1 MFSVPPAA
9 GGKDAVESLRINAP
23 DLQPKQSIILM
34 EINTKY
40 QGVMSN
46 NATILVETAY

>member
-1 MFSVPPAA
+1 MFSVAA
-9 GGKDAVESLRINAP
+9 VGGKDALVSLRINAP
-23 DLQPKQSIILM
+23 ILQPKQSIIQM
-34 EINTKY
+34 EINAKY

>member
-1 MFSVPPAA
+1 MFSIPYCV
-9 GGKDAVESLRINAP
+9 GKDAAGSLRVNAP
-23 DLQPKQSIILM
+23 DLQPKHSIILM